1 MSRTSVPLSGAA
13 GNLNVR
19 GSELW
24 SGAGGSRE
32 DGSYGMMIPTA
43 RYTQLA
49 GANDYIQSAAG
60 THEMIHAPLG
70 SAQMNPACLKTGG
83 GKRGSKSKNS
93 KRSNKTKRSNKS
105 KKSKRSNKTKKSK
118 KTKSRR

>member
-1 MSRTSVPLSGAA
+1 MPLSGAS

-19 GSELW
+19 GGELW
-24 SGAGGSRE
+24 SGAGGS
-32 DGSYGMMIPTA
+32 YGLMVPTA

-60 THEMIHAPLG
+60 THEMINAPLG

-83 GKRGSKSKNS
+83 GRRGSKKA
-93 KRSNKTKRSNKS
+93 KTKKS
-105 KKSKRSNKTKKSK
+105 KKSKKTMKSKTKKSK
-118 KTKSRR
+118 KTMKSKKAKKGSRR